1 MFSFF
6 RLGAR
11 SAAPNRS
18 ASFLHNIEERL
29 GLAVFV
35 FALSFAGAHAVFAHE
50 FKVGNLE
57 IEHPWSRETPAG
69 ARVAGGYLI
78 VKNEGNSPDRLVSIT
93 SDISAKAELH
103 QMAVKDGVMTMRQV
117 EGGLEIPAGGTVA
130 LKAGGY
136 HLMFIDLK
144 RQPKKGETFPA
155 TLTFEKAGAVTV
167 DFAVEG
173 MGETGGM
180 DMDAS
185 HAD

>member
-6 RLGAR
+6 RFGAR
-11 SAAPNRS
+11 SAASNRS
-18 ASFLHNIEERL
+18 ASFLNNIEERL
-29 GLAVFV
+29 GLAVLV
-35 FALSFAGAHAVFAHE
+35 FALSFASAHSVFAHE

-69 ARVAGGYLI
+69 ARVAGGYLV
-78 VKNEGNSPDRLVSIT
+78 VKNSGDSPDRLISIT

-103 QMAVKDGVMTMRQV
+103 QMAMKDGVMSMRQV
-117 EGGLEIPAGGTVA
+117 DGGLEIPAGGTVA

-155 TLTFEKAGAVTV
+155 TLTFEKAGPVTV
-167 DFAVEG
+167 EFAVEG
-173 MGETGGM
+173 LGEMGGM